1 MGNEIFERL
10 VILKLK
16 KVNFIIQKL
25 LLLENLDIDNVM
37 ISSMV

>member
-25 LLLENLDIDNVM
+25 FLLENLDIDNAM

>member
-10 VILKLK
+10 IILKLK

-25 LLLENLDIDNVM
+25 LLLENLDIDNAM
-37 ISSMV
+37 ICSMV

>member
-37 ISSMV
+37 ISSIV

>member
-25 LLLENLDIDNVM
+25 LLLENLDIDNAM

>member
-1 MGNEIFERL
+1 MGNEIFESL

>member
-25 LLLENLDIDNVM
+25 FWLENLDIDNAM

>member
-25 LLLENLDIDNVM
+25 FLLENLDIDNVM

>member
-25 LLLENLDIDNVM
+25 LLLENLDIDNAM
-37 ISSMV
+37 ICSMV